1 MDSNYTITFACY
13 NQLDY
18 TQQFIASLES
28 AEVDF
33 SRIVAVDN
41 GSTDRTREWLQAQ
54 GFGQVVLNSR
64 NLGCGA
70 AWSQGA
76 LAIQSKWTVVT
87 NNDVV
92 CAKGW
97 LKNLLASVERH
108 QLQIDSPAMVEGELN
123 YNQEAWAQQA
133 SLQMQGHCRSGAPH
147 AVCMAIR
154 EDVWS
159 DIGYFMPVPKLL
171 GYEDGIFFQRA
182 LESNLKTGTVGDAW
196 LHHFGMTTQ
205 KALKL
210 EKKMK
215 ERDSLGNRSLMKLY
229 MGQTWWQ
236 RKMGKRNK
244 ASILAQCKQHELQ
257 QFGMTVHGLN
267 HCEAKEWVWI

>member
-18 TQQFIASLES
+18 TQKFIASLDRE
-28 AEVDF
+28 EVDF

-41 GSTDRTREWLQAQ
+41 GSKDGTREWLQNQ
-54 GFGQVVLNSR
+54 GFGQVILNNR

-70 AWSQGA
+70 AWNQGA
-76 LAIQSKWTVVT
+76 LAIQSKWTVVM

-97 LKNLLASVERH
+97 LKNLLASAEQH
-108 QLQIDSPAMVEGELN
+108 ELQVASTAMVEGELN
-123 YNQEAWAQQA
+123 YDLEAWAQDA
-133 SLQMQGHCRSGAPH
+133 SRKMHGYCRKGAPH

-154 EDVWS
+154 EDVW
-159 DIGYFMPVPKLL
+159 DEIGYFMPVPKLL

-182 LESNLKTGTVGDAW
+182 FENNIKSGTVGDAW
-196 LHHFGMTTQ
+196 LHHYGMTTQ

-210 EKKMK
+210 EKKMN
-215 ERDSLGNRSLMKLY
+215 ERDSLGNRSLMKMY
-229 MGQTWWQ
+229 MALGWWQ
-236 RKMGKRNK
+236 RKMGKRAHQK
-244 ASILAQCKQHELQ
+244 LLATARGLELHR
-257 QFGMTVHGLN
+257 FGMTVHSINGHKLKTW
-267 HCEAKEWVWI
+267 C